1 MTFYDSQKLQ
11 VLQNRIAR
19 LVTGVPFRTPTNK
32 LLLDLGWN
40 ILSARRHIHG
50 LSMYFKL
57 INTTGSLPDYI
68 TNALPRTRQQATRR
82 TLRNASQYSLP
93 QNNTTLFQ
101 RSFIPATTRNWNK
114 LPECIRATASPKS
127 FKRGVLQLLG
137 VPPPPPYY
145 ILGSKIGNILHAKLR
160 MGMSDLNAHQY
171 SVQKTLTPSCHC
183 KDTPETTNHFITQ
196 CPLYTDCRFQLFP
209 TLSNILHF
217 DFSQLSRDT
226 QTHMLLHGTHISAD
240 ARDGV
245 VRSFH
250 DFLFATKRFRH

>member
-1 MTFYDSQKLQ
+1 MTEIGNLTSWPQMTLTSTK
-11 VLQNRIAR
+11 
-19 LVTGVPFRTPTNK
+19 VTS
-32 LLLDLGWN
+32 GWG
-40 ILSARRHIHG
+40 R
-50 LSMYFKL
+50 
-57 INTTGSLPDYI
+57 
-68 TNALPRTRQQATRR
+68 
-82 TLRNASQYSLP
+82 
-93 QNNTTLFQ
+93 
-101 RSFIPATTRNWNK
+101 
-114 LPECIRATASPKS
+114 C

-196 CPLYTDCRFQLFP
+196 CPLYTDCRFQLFS

-250 DFLFATKRFRH
+250 DFLFATKRFRHWLWGSGSAGRGGRHAGRGGGVGPRRRSENVRKNTVRRGLLRVMLRAYAPIAHMFV